1 MPGKHITVLPLRRYS
16 FIAAAATLLV
26 VLVSWVAVKA
36 VGPTEPT
43 QVPLMVQPPVALAA
57 GDPLP
62 PALPSPSPSLSSAPS
77 PSPSLSPSRSAS
89 ASPSPS
95 RTSAAPRKTTI
106 KPSPRKTT
114 PSAPAAAFTGR
125 YTNGASWDRG
135 FIGAISVTNKTGP
148 ARTWT
153 VRLTFDNDA
162 GVRLGNVWNAK
173 LTRDG
178 NTFVLTG
185 GPLAPGAQAMTGF
198 EASKQ
203 VRGRINPTSCTVD
216 GAACIPE

>member
-1 MPGKHITVLPLRRYS
+1 LPGKHNTVIPLRRYG
-16 FIAAAATLLV
+16 FIAGAATLLV
-26 VLVSWVAVKA
+26 VLVSWVAVRA
-36 VGPTEPT
+36 VGPAEPERS
-43 QVPLMVQPPVALAA
+43 PLMVQPPVALAA
-57 GDPLP
+57 GDPSP
-62 PALPSPSPSLSSAPS
+62 TPSPSASSSPS

-95 RTSAAPRKTTI
+95 RTSATPRTTTI
-106 KPSPRKTT
+106 KPKPRKTT
-114 PSAPAAAFTGR
+114 PAPPAAAFTGR
-125 YTNGASWDRG
+125 YATGGSWDRG

-153 VRLTFDNDA
+153 VRLTFDDDA
-162 GVRLGNVWNAK
+162 GVRFGNVWNAK

-178 NTFVLTG
+178 DTFVLTG

-203 VRGRINPTSCTVD
+203 VRGRIQPTSCTVD
-216 GAACIPE
+216 GATCIPE